1 MEHWLRTCPATKV
14 RHHYQLFGVDS
25 GDLGCL
31 STHPLKRLSL
41 EYNGNTAGRWLR
53 HIQQPQQ
60 LTNKP
65 VYMAE
70 LVDEVEVKQ
79 VEILLLTAFDQH
91 VADLT
96 LLFALQ
102 QGNMT
107 MMSISSCQW

>member
-1 MEHWLRTCPATKV
+1 
-14 RHHYQLFGVDS
+14 
-25 GDLGCL
+25 
-31 STHPLKRLSL
+31 
-41 EYNGNTAGRWLR
+41 
-53 HIQQPQQ
+53 
-60 LTNKP
+60 
-65 VYMAE
+65 MAE

-79 VEILLLTAFDQH
+79 VEILLLLTAFDQH